1 MAEQMAVLLC
11 KPNISEGV
19 RQAVIEAV
27 ADAVRRTEGVTL
39 LDVAPDA
46 DHNRTVL
53 SYLGKPSAVL
63 EATKG
68 MALKAFELIDMT
80 QHSGSHPRLGAVDV
94 VPFVPVRGVKMEEAV
109 DIARRFARFVGE
121 LGVPV
126 YFYEEAATRPER
138 VSLPAIRKGEYE
150 GLPDKLADPDW
161 QPDEGPAVFHAKSGA
176 VVTGAR
182 LPLVAF
188 NVNLRTTDLGLA
200 KRIARA
206 VRHINGGYRY
216 VRALGVELVEQGLV
230 QVSIN
235 VTNYR
240 RTPLPRVLE
249 TIRAEAARYG
259 VSVAGTELI
268 GTVPLGVLEQ
278 VTRYYL
284 QAHDLNA
291 DQVVEMALLQ

>member
-1 MAEQMAVLLC
+1 MRVLMC
-11 KPNISEGV
+11 IPNISEGV
-19 RQAVIEAV
+19 RLDVVEQV
-27 ADAVRRTEGVTL
+27 ADAVRVIDGVEL
-39 LDVAPDA
+39 VDVSPDA

-53 SYLGKPSAVL
+53 SYLGTPTAVL
-63 EATKG
+63 EATKRL
-68 MALKAFELIDMT
+68 ALKAFELIDMT
-80 QHSGSHPRLGAVDV
+80 QHSGSHPRLGALDV

-109 DIARRFARFVGE
+109 EVARLFAKFVGD
-121 LGVPV
+121 LGIPV
-126 YFYEEAATRPER
+126 YTYEEAATRPER
-138 VSLPAIRKGEYE
+138 VSLPAIRQGEYE
-150 GLPDKLADPDW
+150 GLPSRLADPDW
-161 QPDEGPAVFHAKSGA
+161 QPDEGPAVFHPRSGA

-182 LPLVAF
+182 FPLIAF

-206 VRHINGGYRY
+206 VRYISGGYRY
-216 VRALGVELVEQGLV
+216 VRAIGVELIEQGLV
-230 QVSIN
+230 QVSMN
-235 VTNYR
+235 VTHYS

-284 QAHDLNA
+284 QAHSLSA
-291 DQVVEMALLQ
+291 DQVIEMALLK